1 MPDSKNPSSSKNSA
15 TLAMVEAAFLASTK
29 GMLFLVNYYFPMGP
43 FLRMFFPTPTALA
56 YLRWGK
62 RAAWM
67 TTTVSFLLLSV
78 LMGPTRSIQFLI
90 PHGLQGIM
98 LGYLWRRRSPWSV
111 SIFLGTILG
120 SLGALF
126 QLVFVSFLLG
136 ENVWVYITVQL
147 TNFVAWVMQSV
158 GSIDLPDLW
167 LVQVLAAIGIVFSNV
182 MYQFLVHLVAWLLLD
197 RLGNPISPAPKW
209 LQALLD

>member
-1 MPDSKNPSSSKNSA
+1 
-15 TLAMVEAAFLASTK
+15 
-29 GMLFLVNYYFPMGP
+29 
-43 FLRMFFPTPTALA
+43 
-56 YLRWGK
+56 
-62 RAAWM
+62 
-67 TTTVSFLLLSV
+67 
-78 LMGPTRSIQFLI
+78 
-90 PHGLQGIM
+90 M